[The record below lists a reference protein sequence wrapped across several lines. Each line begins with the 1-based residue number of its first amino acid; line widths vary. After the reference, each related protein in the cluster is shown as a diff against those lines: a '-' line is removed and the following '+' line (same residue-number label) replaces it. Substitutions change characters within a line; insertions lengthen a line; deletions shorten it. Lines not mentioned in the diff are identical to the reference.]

1 LFGTTQHPTDHHRGG
16 ASDDGLGQVTAKA
29 DAAVGDQRYAST
41 FQGSSHI
48 GHGADRRYADGGNDA
63 GGADPGRADS
73 DLDAISARLGQSLG
87 CLAGGD
93 VAADYLNFRKVLL
106 DPSHAVDHA
115 LGVTVRGIDDD
126 HVNTGGDQ
134 CGNAVAGIG
143 TGADGRADA
152 QTAMLVLAGQRV
164 GLGLLDVVDGHHAL
178 EAVLVIDDQ
187 YALDAVLVQQL
198 AHGVLVFAF
207 LDGDQTLLRR
217 HDFTHLGVHTAFE
230 AHVAGGDDAHQ
241 ITMVQHRHAGNV
253 VLAGDVEQVTDSR
266 ISLDGDR
273 ILHHA
278 GLEALDLAHLGS
290 LLLDGHVLV
299 DDANAAFLSHGDG
312 QTRLGDRV
320 HGSGQQRNVQF
331 DAAGQAGLQAD
342 ILGQYLGIT
351 GNEQDVVESECFLA
365 DAQHG
370 RAPERENKK
379 RGIIPSDLAALNAKL
394 SSNAAF
400 RPDRRPAPAS
410 EQSPDVRRTPR
421 RTPGAIRPPP
431 TR

>member
-1 LFGTTQHPTDHHRGG
+1 MDMRLGHAGTGDADELRLGTHLVDGSAAGVTHGGAQAAHQLVDDGAHRALVRYAAFDAFRHQLLGTGRGVLEVAVGRTLSLSHGAQRARAAVGLVGTALDQFDFARSPFGTSQHRTDHHGGG
-16 ASDDGLGQVTAKA
+16 ASDDGLGQVTGEA

-48 GHGADRRYADGGNDA
+48 GHGTDLRYADAGNDA
-63 GGADPGRADS
+63 GGADRARADT
-73 DLDAISARLGQSLG
+73 DLDAISASLGQSLG
-87 CLAGGD
+87 GLAGGD

-106 DPSHAVDHA
+106 DPAHAVDHA
-115 LGVTVRGIDDD
+115 LGVTVSGIDDD

-143 TGADGRADA
+143 TGADGRADT

-241 ITMVQHRHAGNV
+241 VTMVQHRHAGNV
-253 VLAGDVEQVTDSR
+253 VLAGDVEQVTDSG

-290 LLLDGHVLV
+290 
-299 DDANAAFLSHGDG
+299 
-312 QTRLGDRV
+312 
-320 HGSGQQRNVQF
+320 
-331 DAAGQAGLQAD
+331 
-342 ILGQYLGIT
+342 
-351 GNEQDVVESECFLA
+351 
-365 DAQHG
+365 
-370 RAPERENKK
+370 
-379 RGIIPSDLAALNAKL
+379 
-394 SSNAAF
+394 
-400 RPDRRPAPAS
+400 
-410 EQSPDVRRTPR
+410 
-421 RTPGAIRPPP
+421 
-431 TR
+431 